1 MVRTY
6 FCKPLV
12 ISVALTC
19 AVASTGLAA
28 SADLL
33 QAKKRAESTGYVFFT
48 SHEDIV
54 EKAKKEGKVHVLGS
68 LDADS
73 LKALNTAFRKKYP
86 FIESQVQEIAGQE
99 VYMRMI
105 QEMKS
110 GLAKDWDVNYLA
122 FDLYDEYLP
131 YQKKFDILGMA
142 QHQVLQIPVKMIDP
156 KNRHVVVVASDIQV
170 VAYNRKNVP
179 PEKVPN
185 AWTDFLKEE
194 FKGKKFMLDLRPKDV
209 AALIPAWGLEK
220 TLDFASKLA
229 AQKPVWV
236 RGNSRAMPMVQSGET
251 NFLFGPNY
259 SSVLRAQDKGVGTLA
274 HKIIEPVPTRLN
286 EAQGIL
292 NTARHPHAALL
303 WLEFIC
309 SSEGQQLIDKH
320 EPYGASILSP
330 GSAQEKAT
338 RGLKLSMVDWDHVKE
353 MEYYQKKIV
362 EAYGFP
368 RADR

>member
-1 MVRTY
+1 
-6 FCKPLV
+6 
-12 ISVALTC
+12 
-19 AVASTGLAA
+19 
-28 SADLL
+28 
-33 QAKKRAESTGYVFFT
+33 
-48 SHEDIV
+48 
-54 EKAKKEGKVHVLGS
+54 
-68 LDADS
+68 
-73 LKALNTAFRKKYP
+73 
-86 FIESQVQEIAGQE
+86 
-99 VYMRMI
+99 MI

-110 GLAKDWDVNYLA
+110 GLAKEWDVNYLA

-292 NTARHPHAALL
+292 NTASHPHAALL
-303 WLEFIC
+303 WLEFVC